1 MPMSRIRPSV
11 AVATA
16 CAALL
21 TAVGCASTVAGEPQ
35 SLMARYVERLH
46 DNVELANSPEEKHE
60 AFWTTVCDTER
71 EIKADRPDHLA
82 DWERDLFAERY
93 NEETRLYWMQLAD
106 PDNFGENGQFP
117 LNRLVED
124 MANQMDNRESC
135 DFRR

>member
-1 MPMSRIRPSV
+1 MSRIRPSV

-21 TAVGCASTVAGEPQ
+21 TVVGCASTIAGQPQ
-35 SLMARYVERLH
+35 SLITGYVERLH
-46 DNVELANSPEEKHE
+46 DDVESANSLEGKHE

-71 EIKADRPDHLA
+71 EIEAGRPDYLP
-82 DWERDLFAERY
+82 DWERDLIAERY
-93 NEETRLYWMQLAD
+93 TEETRLYWMQLAD

-117 LNRLVED
+117 LDRLVED
-124 MANQMDNRESC
+124 MANQLANRESC